1 MPAIL
6 NFKIPRSPISIH
18 PKPEPQEPRTLNS
31 ECRTNSRQH
40 KLSRSRGKARNWK
53 PESPHP
59 AAKSSKAPPTRLT
72 SKTHPTK
79 CDERA
84 RTNPEAQAL
93 KPKPNPYSLL
103 ELPELLECRTTP
115 EAPKVVSVRLRLP
128 LRRKDSKA
136 TYKAAQARARAEKRR
151 RFAASFRGLQ
161 GSGLGAPGLGIRL
174 GFVGGW
180 VWRQV
185 LG

>member
-1 MPAIL
+1 MTVIDSHEMFGLSHNQYACHTKL
-6 NFKIPRSPISIH
+6 KIPRSPISIH

-103 ELPELLECRTTP
+103 ELPELNAAQHSKQQRSSP
-115 EAPKVVSVRLRLP
+115 SVSVSL
-128 LRRKDSKA
+128 
-136 TYKAAQARARAEKRR
+136 
-151 RFAASFRGLQ
+151 
-161 GSGLGAPGLGIRL
+161 
-174 GFVGGW
+174 
-180 VWRQV
+180 
-185 LG
+185 